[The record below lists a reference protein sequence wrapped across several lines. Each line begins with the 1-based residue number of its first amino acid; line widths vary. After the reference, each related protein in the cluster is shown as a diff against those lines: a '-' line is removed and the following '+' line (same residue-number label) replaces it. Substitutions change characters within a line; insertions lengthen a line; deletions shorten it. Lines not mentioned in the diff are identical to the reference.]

1 MGFFIEVR
9 CLETN
14 ETFQFSD
21 FATITYCRIDNSPIR
36 VPQGPAWCNVCNRIQ
51 MAEVFPQFIT
61 LQERY
66 IEAAK
71 LDPTSESA
79 FIVGERESMEALEIE
94 LRELKAYLRKRTA
107 GPKCLTCFSERI
119 QIIPDQSD
127 ALLPDGKHYVM
138 GNCGFADFV
147 VGIEFQIDN
156 RGNKIHATKR

>member
-1 MGFFIEVR
+1 MDFFIEVR

-94 LRELKAYLRKRTA
+94 LRELKAYLRKRRWSQVFDMLHRTHSNNPRSKRCAFA
-107 GPKCLTCFSERI
+107 GRK
-119 QIIPDQSD
+119 
-127 ALLPDGKHYVM
+127 ALRHGQLWIRRFRCWY
-138 GNCGFADFV
+138 
-147 VGIEFQIDN
+147 
-156 RGNKIHATKR
+156 